1 MTEAAMKAAVDAF
14 LRHVTYT
21 ARREIEKAVRAKA
34 AEGKLAGKDAVN
46 AALTLSSEPLGLN
59 VTIYSKIDCA

>member
-1 MTEAAMKAAVDAF
+1 M
-14 LRHVTYT
+14 
-21 ARREIEKAVRAKA
+21 RAKA